1 MKASSIR
8 KLALAHDAATL
19 EQAADDLIEERRP
32 TIEIEGEDDG
42 ERLTHINLALRIRR
56 LIDEGIDAKTA
67 FRTVLADV
75 RALLTN
81 D

>member
-8 KLALAHDAATL
+8 KLALAHDAPTL
-19 EQAADDLIEERRP
+19 EQAADDLIEEREP
-32 TIEIEGEDDG
+32 AIEIEGEDDG

-56 LIDEGIDAKTA
+56 RVDDGIDAKTA